1 MTREQLIDFLIENYA
16 PDQELL
22 WTTAAQ
28 GDVDFYVDGKIT
40 DEEWAAYIKDVS
52 TGGSVFDD
60 LAQTIGR
67 DFMAFREERE
77 MNRDVEQEKIDAAHD
92 AYNDMVRGK

>member
-1 MTREQLIDFLIENYA
+1 MTRDKLIEFLLANYEA
-16 PDQELL
+16 DQELL

-40 DEEWAAYIKDVS
+40 DQEWAAYIKDIS

-60 LAQTIGR
+60 LAQAIGR
-67 DFMAFREERE
+67 DFMAFREQVLEE
-77 MNRDVEQEKIDAAHD
+77 GN
-92 AYNDMVRGK
+92 

>member
-1 MTREQLIDFLIENYA
+1 MTRDKLIEFLLSNYEA
-16 PDQELL
+16 DQELL

-28 GDVDFYVDGKIT
+28 GDVNFYVDKHIT
-40 DEEWAAYIKDVS
+40 NEEWAAYIDDVS
-52 TGGSVFDD
+52 NGGSVFDD

-67 DFMAFREERE
+67 DFMAFRDQQEQ
-77 MNRDVEQEKIDAAHD
+77 NRDYDQEKIDAAHE

>member
-1 MTREQLIDFLIENYA
+1 MTRDKLIEFLLSNYEA
-16 PDQELL
+16 DQELL

-28 GDVDFYVDGKIT
+28 GDVDFYVDKPIT
-40 DEEWAAYIKDVS
+40 DEEWAAYMKDVS

-67 DFMAFREERE
+67 DFMAFRDGE
-77 MNRDVEQEKIDAAHD
+77 I
-92 AYNDMVRGK
+92 

>member
-1 MTREQLIDFLIENYA
+1 MTRDKIIEFLLANYEA
-16 PDQELL
+16 DQELL

-28 GDVDFYVDGKIT
+28 GDLNYYVESPPT
-40 DEEWAAYIKDVS
+40 DEEWAAYIEDVS

-67 DFMAFREERE
+67 DFEAFREQVLEE
-77 MNRDVEQEKIDAAHD
+77 
-92 AYNDMVRGK
+92 GK

>member
-1 MTREQLIDFLIENYA
+1 MTRDKLIEFLLANYEA
-16 PDQELL
+16 DQELL

-28 GDVDFYVDGKIT
+28 GDVDFYVDTPIT
-40 DEEWAAYIKDVS
+40 NEEWAAYIKDVS

-67 DFMAFREERE
+67 DFMAFREQVLEE
-77 MNRDVEQEKIDAAHD
+77 SN
-92 AYNDMVRGK
+92 